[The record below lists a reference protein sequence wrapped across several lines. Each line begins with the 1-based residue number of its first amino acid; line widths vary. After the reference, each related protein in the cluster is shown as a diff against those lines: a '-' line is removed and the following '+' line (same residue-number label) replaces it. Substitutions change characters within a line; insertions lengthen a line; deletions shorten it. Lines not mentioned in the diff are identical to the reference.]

1 MKSLLPWT
9 SALIGGALALGF
21 DPTAAPANV
30 GELPSGSVRP
40 GPQGTLAPR
49 ALHGAESPASLR
61 FARSLPDL
69 GPDIEENDLERLL
82 EEFCSPYLEGRDT
95 PSLGL
100 EYTAERI
107 AAHLASFGCQPPE
120 ANEQVT
126 GFFHTY
132 SLERPQPDAGRC
144 SFEVQDL
151 EADDAA
157 LAAAGLDD
165 GWTLD
170 EDYTPLLR
178 AEGSAEGRL
187 QFCGYGIDVKGY
199 RGLDGLE
206 VDGRIAVFVEGEPRH
221 KRVLE
226 GPELS
231 PASNTY
237 RKLQRFEHEGAEGAI
252 VVRLPPEAEFAPPP
266 DWPERTPV
274 RFRSTWASWVGERP
288 GERGPVNLPVVEI
301 GWDQA
306 KLLLNLDLDEVMER
320 IDKTGKPHPV
330 EPSEV
335 EVRFESRVRTAS
347 TPLRNVVAVLPGSDP
362 ERAREWVVLGAHYD
376 HIGVDPRGRVA
387 VGADDNASGLSAL
400 LEAAHA
406 LAADPPPRSVL
417 FCAFSAEE
425 DGLLGSRAVA
435 NDPPVPADRILAMV
449 NLDMVG
455 RGSDKEVVA
464 LGVRENPD
472 FEDVLTRAKRRSKSG
487 ISRIET
493 QKAQALFQRSDHY
506 SFHTRGYPA
515 LFLFE
520 QPDIEDNPD
529 YHTYRDVL
537 DELNL
542 KKVLRVAKLAE
553 AVVREIAE
561 LEDSLPRPSGR

>member
-9 SALIGGALALGF
+9 SALVGGALALGF
-21 DPTAAPANV
+21 DPQPAPDLRPAGDAPPPAAAHPF
-30 GELPSGSVRP
+30 G
-40 GPQGTLAPR
+40 
-49 ALHGAESPASLR
+49 
-61 FARSLPDL
+61 RSLPDL
-69 GPDIEENDLERLL
+69 DEKIDEDDLEVLL
-82 EEFCSPYLEGRDT
+82 EEFCNPYLEGRDT

-107 AAHLASFGCQPPE
+107 AAHLASFGCQAPE
-120 ANEQVT
+120 SGDRVE
-126 GFFHTY
+126 GYFHSYT
-132 SLERPQPDAGRC
+132 LERPQPDAGRC
-144 SFEVQDL
+144 SFEVLKL
-151 EADDAA
+151 EADEDA
-157 LAAAGLDD
+157 LAAVGLDD

-170 EDYTPLLR
+170 QDYTPMLR
-178 AEGSAEGRL
+178 AEGRAEGEL

-199 RGLDGLE
+199 RGLKGIE

-221 KRVLE
+221 RRVLE

-252 VVRLPPEAEFAPPP
+252 VVRRPPDADHEPPPE
-266 DWPERTPV
+266 WPERTPV
-274 RFRSTWASWVGERP
+274 QFRSTWASWVGERP
-288 GERGPVNLPVVEI
+288 GERGPVNIPVVEI
-301 GWDQA
+301 GWEQA
-306 KLLLNLDLDEVMER
+306 ELLLDLDLDELIGRV
-320 IDKTGKPHPV
+320 DKTGKPQPV
-330 EPSEV
+330 DPSPV

-347 TPLRNVVAVLPGSDP
+347 TTLRNVVAVLPGSDP
-362 ERAREWVVLGAHYD
+362 ELAREWVVLGAHYD

-387 VGADDNASGLSAL
+387 VGADDNASGVSAM

-435 NDPPVPADRILAMV
+435 AEPPVPPDQIFAMV

-472 FEDVLTRAKRRSKSG
+472 FADLLKRAKRRSKSG
-487 ISRIET
+487 LSKIET
-493 QKAQALFQRSDHY
+493 KKAQALFQRSDHY
-506 SFHTRGYPA
+506 SFHARGYPS

-520 QPDIEDNPD
+520 QPDIDDNPD

-537 DELNL
+537 EGLSI
-542 KKVLRVAKLAE
+542 KKVARVAKLAE

-561 LEDSLPRPSGR
+561 LEDPLPRPGGR

>member
-9 SALIGGALALGF
+9 SALVGAALATWP
-21 DPTAAPANV
+21 DPTPAFRPPEAPASH
-30 GELPSGSVRP
+30 P
-40 GPQGTLAPR
+40 
-49 ALHGAESPASLR
+49 
-61 FARSLPDL
+61 FARSLPELDEKIAET
-69 GPDIEENDLERLL
+69 DVEALL

-107 AAHLASFGCQPPE
+107 AAYLKSFGCSSPE
-120 ANEQVT
+120 SSDTVE
-126 GFFHTY
+126 GFFHGYT
-132 SLERPQPDAGRC
+132 LERPQPDARRC
-144 SFEVQDL
+144 TFEVINL
-151 EADDAA
+151 EVEPEA

-170 EDYTPLLR
+170 QDFTPMLR
-178 AEGSAEGRL
+178 AEGRAEGLL

-199 RGLDGLE
+199 RGLKDVE
-206 VDGRIAVFVEGEPRH
+206 VEGRIAVFVEGEPRH

-252 VVRLPPEAEFAPPP
+252 VVRRPPDEDVTRPP

-274 RFRSTWASWVGERP
+274 QFRSTWASWVGERP
-288 GERGPVNLPVVEI
+288 GERGPVNIPVVEI
-301 GWDQA
+301 GWEQA
-306 KLLLNLDLDEVMER
+306 QVLLSLDLQQVMGR
-320 IDKTGKPHPV
+320 IDKTGKPQPV
-330 EPSEV
+330 DPSPV
-335 EVRFESRVRTAS
+335 EVRFESRVRTAA
-347 TPLRNVVAVLPGSDP
+347 TDLRNVVALLPGSDP
-362 ERAREWVVLGAHYD
+362 NLADEWVILGAHYD
-376 HIGVDPRGRVA
+376 HIGVDPRGRIA
-387 VGADDNASGLSAL
+387 VGADDNASGVSAM

-435 NDPPVPADRILAMV
+435 SEPPVPADQIFAMV

-455 RGSDKEVVA
+455 RGPDKEVVA

-472 FEDVLTRAKRRSKSG
+472 FADVLKRAKRRSKSG
-487 ISRIET
+487 LSKIET
-493 QKAQALFQRSDHY
+493 KKAQALFQRSDHY
-506 SFHTRGYPA
+506 SFHARGYPA

-520 QPDIEDNPD
+520 QPDIDDNPD

-537 DELNL
+537 EGLSL
-542 KKVLRVAKLAE
+542 KKVTRVAKLAE

-561 LEDSLPRPSGR
+561 LEDPLPRPSGR